1 MKTAR
6 TRAGRLSLMSVWLE
20 VARQG
25 QHIDVWH
32 HNQDCRAEE
41 DEDSESCDDY
51 LVHVMEAE
59 VRAGVWSSD
68 GDGEDVGVAPPTP
81 SDTKHV
87 VKW

>member
-1 MKTAR
+1 
-6 TRAGRLSLMSVWLE
+6 MSVWLE

-41 DEDSESCDDY
+41 DEDSELCDDY

-59 VRAGVWSSD
+59 VRAGVWNSD
-68 GDGEDVGVAPPTP
+68 GDGEDVGVAPPTT

>member
-1 MKTAR
+1 
-6 TRAGRLSLMSVWLE
+6 MSVWLE

-41 DEDSESCDDY
+41 DEDSELCDDY

-68 GDGEDVGVAPPTP
+68 GDGE
-81 SDTKHV
+81 
-87 VKW
+87 